1 MIILFRIIIL
11 VICFPLLIYGLVV
24 ICSSILS
31 YFAIFYIILVYYYL
45 RFRQLNI
52 RFRLFNKLKITS
64 PKIFIRMIDE
74 HNLISTDIYKMNLF
88 IRRSIAMLFLCSALI
103 VDILIFL
110 VFFIKSLFIQV
121 LVSVWS
127 LEALLIIIIL
137 NFLLISLSE
146 SAHLS
151 YNKIYTILMR
161 RNLSYRIKIK
171 VLRLITIQIKFV

>member
-1 MIILFRIIIL
+1 MIF
-11 VICFPLLIYGLVV
+11 
-24 ICSSILS
+24 SSILA
-31 YFAIFYIILVYYYL
+31 YFTTFYIILVYYYL

-52 RFRLFNKLKITS
+52 RFRLFSKLKITS

-146 SAHLS
+146 SAHQS
-151 YNKIYTILMR
+151 YYKIYTILKR
-161 RNLSYRIKIK
+161 RNLTYRMKIK
-171 VLRLITIQIKFV
+171 VSKLITIKVKFV